1 MIYRGLIYDF
11 YDSNKSTIVIKG
23 YTNAD
28 GYDLLIPEKIDG
40 LPVVK
45 IDDAAFSGCKELNSV
60 SLPDCLQF
68 IGENAFRACCNLEKV
83 EFYKSFNPAAILEIE
98 KKAFHYCE
106 KLLIFAYSG
115 AVAVGERA
123 FDECRKLD
131 SFTSYIVYASKNA
144 FCKCRNLCSLHFGHN
159 AHWESNSF
167 TECKRLQNLYFY
179 HPLSRC
185 MLSNQYQMRFLH
197 GKNIFCCEDF
207 NYIDCAYE
215 GENVVII

>member
-23 YTNAD
+23 YTKAD

-45 IDDAAFSGCKELNSV
+45 IDDAAFSECKELQIV

-68 IGENAFRACCNLEKV
+68 IGENAFRACYNLEKV
-83 EFYKSFNPAAILEIE
+83 EFYQSFNPAAILEVE
-98 KKAFHYCE
+98 KKAFYYCE
-106 KLLIFAYSG
+106 KLLIFAYAG

-123 FDECRKLD
+123 FDECRKLID
-131 SFTSYIVYASKNA
+131 FTSYIVYASKNA
-144 FCKCRNLCSLHFGHN
+144 FRKCKNLICLSFGHN

-167 TECKRLQNLYFY
+167 TECKRLEDLYFY

-185 MLSNQYQMRFLH
+185 MLSNQYQLRFLH
-197 GKNIFCCEDF
+197 GKTLFCCEDF
-207 NYIDCAYE
+207 NYLDCVYE
-215 GENVVII
+215 GETVVII